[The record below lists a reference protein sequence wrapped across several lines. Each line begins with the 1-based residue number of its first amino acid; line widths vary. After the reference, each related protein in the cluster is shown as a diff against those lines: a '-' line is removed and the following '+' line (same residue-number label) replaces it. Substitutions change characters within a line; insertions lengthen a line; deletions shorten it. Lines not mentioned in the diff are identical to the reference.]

1 MSLLTVDRLT
11 VEVAG
16 RTLIR
21 NLSLAIEPGQRWC
34 LLGNNG
40 AGKTRLL
47 ETLVGLHAP
56 ASGRILLEGRPL
68 AEWPGHER
76 ARRIGLMPQHEEDPF
91 PLPVAEAV
99 AQGAH
104 PWHPDPL
111 GLAPLPSAV
120 RERLD
125 HAMLRMELE
134 GLAGRNL
141 QTLSGGERRRVTA
154 AMLLVQSPRIFLLD
168 EPTNHLDLR
177 HRERLLAPFVQATQ
191 EGHALVVV
199 THDLNL
205 AEQLA
210 THVLLVHDDGICE
223 RGPRSELLREVPL
236 QRLFETRLA
245 VCRNARGERIWYVQ
259 ARPTP

>member
-1 MSLLTVDRLT
+1 MSLLTLEHLAVG
-11 VEVAG
+11 VAG
-16 RTLIR
+16 RTLVR
-21 NLSLAIEPGQRWC
+21 DLTLAIEPGQCWC

-47 ETLVGLHAP
+47 ETLLGLHAP
-56 ASGRILLEGRPL
+56 AAGRILLDGRPL
-68 AEWPGHER
+68 PDWPGRER

-104 PWHPDPL
+104 PWHRDPL
-111 GLAPLPSAV
+111 GLAPPPPAI
-120 RERLD
+120 RERVAR
-125 HAMLRMELE
+125 AMRLMELD
-134 GLAGRNL
+134 GLGRRNL

-154 AMLLVQSPRIFLLD
+154 AMLLVQSPRVFLLD

-177 HRERLLAPFVQATQ
+177 HRERLIAPFVQATRNH
-191 EGHALVVV
+191 HALVIV

-210 THVLLVHDDGICE
+210 THVLLVHDDGHCE
-223 RGPRSELLREVPL
+223 WGPKSELLREARL
-236 QRLFETRLA
+236 QRLFGADLA
-245 VCRNARGERIWYVQ
+245 TCRNTRGERIWYVQ
-259 ARPTP
+259 GGFTL